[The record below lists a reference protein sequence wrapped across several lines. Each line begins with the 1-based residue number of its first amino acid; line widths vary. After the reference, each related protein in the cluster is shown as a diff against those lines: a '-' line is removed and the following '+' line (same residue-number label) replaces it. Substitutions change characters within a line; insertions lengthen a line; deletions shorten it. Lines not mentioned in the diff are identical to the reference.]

1 MPETLNEFIWYIFGG
16 LGAYFLWSIKSEITG
31 LRQDIKEEQKARGVI
46 EQRLAEMNARCEER
60 HKHL

>member
-31 LRQDIKEEQKARGVI
+31 LRQDIRAEQNARGLI
-46 EQRLAEMNARCEER
+46 EQRIAEITARCAER
-60 HKHL
+60 HKV